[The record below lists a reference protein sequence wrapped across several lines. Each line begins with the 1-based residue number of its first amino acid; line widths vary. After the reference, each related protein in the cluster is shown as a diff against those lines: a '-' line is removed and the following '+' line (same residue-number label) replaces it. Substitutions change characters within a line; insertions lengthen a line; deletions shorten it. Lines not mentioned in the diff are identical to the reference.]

1 MSVDIPSD
9 FIPYVQSLI
18 SSGRCESEAQ
28 VVTEALRLLQQTDEN
43 RQQLRALVLE
53 GVQSGDSVSESAVF
67 NRLNEILGRSPMATN
82 E

>member
-28 VVTEALRLLQQTDEN
+28 VVTEALRLLRQTDEN
-43 RQQLRALVLE
+43 RQQIRALVLE
-53 GVQSGDSVSESAVF
+53 GVHSGDSIAEDVVF
-67 NRLNEILGRSPMATN
+67 KRLDEILQSSLKATD

>member
-18 SSGRCESEAQ
+18 SSGRCESETQ
-28 VVTEALRLLQQTDEN
+28 VVTAALRLLRQTDEN
-43 RQQLRALVLE
+43 RQQIRVLVLE
-53 GVQSGDSVSESAVF
+53 GVHSGDSIPESAVF
-67 NRLNEILGRSPMATN
+67 KRLDEILHHSPAATD